1 MGFQVTEVQKALK
14 GVDYPADREDLV
26 EQAQRNGARDD
37 LVDTLRRT
45 GGEPYEDPTAVMKA
59 MSGSLGSG

>member
-14 GVDYPADREDLV
+14 GIDYPA
-26 EQAQRNGARDD
+26 GRDD
-37 LVDTLRRT
+37 LVARAEQNGASDDLIEALRRSD
-45 GGEPYEDPTAVMKA
+45 EDRYKDPTAVMKA